1 MHIITNKYIYVTIY
15 FGILLFMYTKVIL
28 VLFSR
33 IYRFIIIF
41 LVTNYKFYNNQKKH
55 NLLRQH

>member
-28 VLFSR
+28 VVFSR
-33 IYRFIIIF
+33 INMYIIVF
-41 LVTNYKFYNNQKKH
+41 LKV
-55 NLLRQH
+55 RI

>member
-33 IYRFIIIF
+33 IYMYIIVF
-41 LVTNYKFYNNQKKH
+41 LKVKI
-55 NLLRQH
+55 